1 MTTAKRPAVIT
12 LPLPVKKIGTL
23 SEALSAAAE
32 DGYTVLDSCFIPTND
47 GGMLLYILG
56 DVRGEMTEGDK
67 AEVIA
72 DVEAAKA
79 IGAETLAES
88 AEVVHN
94 AGNGVELPE
103 PQIIEERIS

>member
-23 SEALSAAAE
+23 SDALSKAAE
-32 DGYTVLDSCFIPTND
+32 DGYTVLDSCFIPTTD

-56 DVRGEMTEGDK
+56 DIRGEVTEADK
-67 AEVIA
+67 AE
-72 DVEAAKA
+72 AKA
-79 IGAETLAES
+79 EVATAQAIAAESLAES

-94 AGNGVELPE
+94 AGNGVELPD
-103 PQIIEERIS
+103 PQIIEDRIS